1 MSSDLHF
8 LRVAAGTAKSASQ
21 DPRTQNGAILV
32 ARRGTVVAANA
43 YPIRR
48 WASGERL
55 EPPAKYR
62 YIEHAERGVIYEAG
76 RCGLRT
82 DGATLY
88 VVWFAC
94 PDCARAIICSGIKG
108 VVGSLHARQ
117 ATPARWLEAVEDGE
131 RMLREAGVNTRW
143 IADKLDVTITF
154 DGRDLHL

>member
-8 LRVAAGTAKSASQ
+8 LRVAAGVAKSSSQ
-21 DPRTQNGAILV
+21 DTRTQNGAILV

-55 EPPAKYR
+55 EAPAKYR
-62 YIEHAERGVIYEAG
+62 YIEHAERGAIYEAG

-82 DGATLY
+82 EGATLY

-94 PDCARAIICSGIKG
+94 PDCARAIIASGVRS

-117 ATPARWLEAVEDGE
+117 ATPERWIEAVEAGE
-131 RMLREAGVNTRW
+131 QMLRDGGVNMRW
-143 IADKLDVTITF
+143 LADRLDVTITF

>member
-1 MSSDLHF
+1 MSSDLHY
-8 LRVAAGTAKSASQ
+8 LRVAAGAAKASSD

-43 YPIRR
+43 YPVRR
-48 WASGERL
+48 WACGEKL
-55 EPPAKYR
+55 EAPAKYR
-62 YIEHAERGVIYEAG
+62 YIEHAERGAIYEAC

-82 DGATLY
+82 EGTTLY

-94 PDCARAIICSGIKG
+94 PDCARAIICAGIRN

-117 ATPARWLEAVEDGE
+117 ATPPRWLEAVDAGE
-131 RMLREAGVNTRW
+131 QMLRDAGVNMRW
-143 IADKLDVTITF
+143 LADRLDVTITF